1 MTLSGRYSIQ
11 NTSFNIE
18 NGLLGA
24 AYADTSIDLVIS
36 QNTVISNFSANLI
49 SDVFSAMLLSPSG
62 DLTQLTSV
70 SKPFSVTIP
79 VNQVKAFDISR
90 Y

>member
-1 MTLSGRYSIQ
+1 MKSCIHENAAGEPAIVVSGEHRKLTSRRLTSDVTLSGRYSIQ

-24 AYADTSIDLVIS
+24 
-36 QNTVISNFSANLI
+36 
-49 SDVFSAMLLSPSG
+49 
-62 DLTQLTSV
+62 LTSV

-79 VNQVKAFDISR
+79 VNQVKAFNISR